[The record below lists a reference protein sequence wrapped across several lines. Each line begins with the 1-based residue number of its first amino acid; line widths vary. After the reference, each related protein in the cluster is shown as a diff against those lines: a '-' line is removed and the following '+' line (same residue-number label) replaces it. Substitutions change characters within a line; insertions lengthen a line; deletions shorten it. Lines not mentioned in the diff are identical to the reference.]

1 MRPYRLVLL
10 AVLAVAP
17 FLAAPAQSQD
27 KRPDLVIA
35 VNQLPPGLEP
45 LMHSGNVTVRLT
57 YSIFDTLL
65 RRDFLNPL
73 PGGGSRLVPSLAE
86 SWERTGPNQVVFKL
100 RKGVKFSNGADFTA
114 EDVLFT
120 FSDERMLGKDGV
132 MNGREYFGHLE
143 KIEALDPY
151 TVRFTTKGP
160 DLIFEQRL
168 ATYGAWIVSKK
179 AWEDAGKAGAPN
191 GDRKAQLKAG
201 LDYYL
206 RNPVGTGPYKFKEWK
221 EGRQIELVAND
232 DYFGGK
238 PVAGRT
244 IFREIPELSTRIA
257 ALVSGEVDMIV
268 NVDPD
273 QFDILAGYKDIVVKS
288 VPLNNSHA
296 IVFNVFDPVLKDK
309 RIRQALSLAID
320 RKAMIDSLWHGKAFT
335 PNGHQ
340 LPEFGQMYDKDR
352 KGYVFD
358 RAKAK
363 QLLAEAGYK
372 GQEGTIRFIPNYY
385 SLGTEAMQVVQQQW
399 KEAGVNAKLV
409 ALENFPK
416 VRAEG
421 LMTYAWSQTFRLP
434 DPAGA
439 VLILWGK
446 ESATQVQYKHWKTTP
461 DFDKWA
467 DAVLTGATMQE
478 RAQAFPK
485 LLDVFEDEMPVTL
498 LYNALES
505 YAMKKSIDWTP
516 YPMYYM
522 DLRSDVLKSIKK

>member
-1 MRPYRLVLL
+1 MLRYRLSGLTLLCAAVLL
-10 AVLAVAP
+10 AAPSVA
-17 FLAAPAQSQD
+17 QD
-27 KRPDLVIA
+27 KRPDLSIA

-73 PGGGSRLVPSLAE
+73 PDGGARLVPALAE
-86 SWERTGPNQVVFKL
+86 SWERTAPNQVVFKL
-100 RKGVKFSNGADFTA
+100 RRGVKFSNGADFTA
-114 EDVLFT
+114 DDVLFT
-120 FSDERMLGKDGV
+120 FSDERMLGKDAL
-132 MNGREYFGHLE
+132 MNGREYFGHVE

-179 AWEDAGKAGAPN
+179 AWEDAGKAAAPG

-206 RNPVGTGPYKFKEWK
+206 RNPIGTGPYRFKEWK
-221 EGRQIELVAND
+221 EGRHIELTAND
-232 DYFGGK
+232 EYFGGK
-238 PVAGRT
+238 PVAGRV

-288 VPLNNSHA
+288 VPLNNTHA
-296 IVFNVFDPVLKDK
+296 IVFNIFNPVLQDK
-309 RIRQALSLAID
+309 RVRQALSLAID

-340 LPEFGQMYDKDR
+340 LLEFGQMYDKNR

-358 RAKAK
+358 RSRAK
-363 QLLAEAGYK
+363 QLLAEGGYK
-372 GQEGTIRFIPNYY
+372 GQDVTIRFIPNYY
-385 SLGTEAMQVVQQQW
+385 SLGSEAMQIVQQQW

-409 ALENFPK
+409 ALENFPQ

-439 VLILWGK
+439 ILILWSK
-446 ESATQVQYKHWKTTP
+446 ESATQSQYKHWKTTP
-461 DFDKWA
+461 EFEKWA
-467 DAVLTGATMQE
+467 DGVLFGASMQE

-485 LLDVFEDEMPVTL
+485 LLDAFEDEMPVTL
-498 LYNALES
+498 LYNPLES
-505 YAMKKSIDWTP
+505 YAMKTGVDWTP
-516 YPMYYM
+516 YPLYYM
-522 DLRSDVLKSIKK
+522 DLRPDVLKSIKK